1 MMFGKS
7 STPSAP
13 NAADAAPPLVDQAMQ
28 STQRVADQA
37 LDKVSSTAQDLRAQV
52 SPLLERAGE
61 QAGALAQRGMDA
73 VRDRSLQVR
82 EQALRASDNT
92 LNYIKDEP
100 VKAVLIA
107 AAAGAA
113 LMALVGL
120 LRKST

>member
-1 MMFGKS
+1 MLFNK
-7 STPSAP
+7 PAP
-13 NAADAAPPLVDQAMQ
+13 LTHNAADTAAARIEHAMQ
-28 STQRVADQA
+28 ATQGVADQA
-37 LDKVSSTAQDLRAQV
+37 LDKLASTAQGPRQQV

-61 QAGALAQRGMDA
+61 QAGALVQRGADA
-73 VRDRSLQVR
+73 VRDGTQQLRDQT
-82 EQALRASDNT
+82 QRASDST

-113 LMALVGL
+113 LVTLLGL

>member
-1 MMFGKS
+1 MIPNNPVEA
-7 STPSAP
+7 TT
-13 NAADAAPPLVDQAMQ
+13 NAADPG
-28 STQRVADQA
+28 SN
-37 LDKVSSTAQDLRAQV
+37 AQDFRQQI
-52 SPLLERAGE
+52 SPLLARAGE
-61 QAGALAQRGMDA
+61 QASALAQRGVDA

-113 LMALVGL
+113 LMVLLGL
-120 LRKST
+120 LRKSA

>member
-7 STPSAP
+7 STPSAA
-13 NAADAAPPLVDQAMQ
+13 NAADATTPLVDQAMQ
-28 STQRVADQA
+28 SNQRVADQA
-37 LDKVSSTAQDLRAQV
+37 LGKLSSTAQDLRAQV
-52 SPLLERAGE
+52 SPLLERTGE
-61 QAGALAQRGMDA
+61 LAQRGMDA

-113 LMALVGL
+113 LMVLLGL
-120 LRKST
+120 LRKSA